1 MSRSGND
8 FKEFQKQQKLA
19 IKNAHVEIA
28 NAVKE
33 VIFLFNQ
40 KIINSTSS
48 NVCTIY
54 DPLIQAN
61 MNKIAEA
68 LTQMNLTTCE
78 VFHKKIPQS
87 PTPKSIGFH
96 VPIVPDSQETQ
107 EEDDEDEQEAS
118 SPKDKE

>member
-1 MSRSGND
+1 MSRYGND

-19 IKNAHVEIA
+19 IKNAHVEVA
-28 NAVKE
+28 NAIKE

-40 KIINSTSS
+40 KIINSTTST
-48 NVCTIY
+48 VCIIY

-61 MNKIAEA
+61 LNKIAKA
-68 LTQMNLTTCE
+68 LSQMNLTSCE
-78 VFHKKIPQS
+78 VYHKKIPQS
-87 PTPKSIGFH
+87 TQPKSIGFN

-107 EEDDEDEQEAS
+107 EDDDEQEAS

>member
-1 MSRSGND
+1 
-8 FKEFQKQQKLA
+8 
-19 IKNAHVEIA
+19 
-28 NAVKE
+28 
-33 VIFLFNQ
+33 
-40 KIINSTSS
+40 
-48 NVCTIY
+48 
-54 DPLIQAN
+54 

-78 VFHKKIPQS
+78 VYHKKIPQS

-107 EEDDEDEQEAS
+107 EDDDDEDTQEAS